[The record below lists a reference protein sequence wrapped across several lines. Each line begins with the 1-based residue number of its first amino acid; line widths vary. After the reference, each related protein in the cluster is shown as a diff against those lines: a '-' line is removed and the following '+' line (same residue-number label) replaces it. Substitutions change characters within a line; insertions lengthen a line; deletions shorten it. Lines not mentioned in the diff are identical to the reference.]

1 MYPRKDNA
9 GNWDWWKPL
18 VSITNPDPT
27 VDELFLDEKVN
38 RLRFK
43 PGIDGLPMMID
54 GKDDPALG
62 ATKHPWPRL
71 SIAARVLDSF
81 VCDGPGRPDITG
93 DGIGDDL
100 NPSGNVQS
108 WPSIH
113 SFYNA
118 NNYSGNSTP
127 GLININTAPLEVLR
141 SLPHMYKTVHKTHE
155 NDTGSWVDQF
165 DDQDYDYNTRT
176 LLPESIIQWR
186 ERLNGFISHTGGTG
200 VTGGPNYQWRAGGI
214 GLDDDIGPDSVRG
227 FSSPGELGMLV
238 QSGNSFTLNDNLAVG
253 VLEPWNIHIANPSPP
268 DYPSLHTA
276 IQYPEAWQSS
286 FAAQDPF
293 VIPHPDDV
301 LDPLLVLESMGA
313 HLSTDVNETTFSYAP
328 PYNDTE
334 GFRDTTA
341 YEYYGL
347 YPTIVGDG
355 VSGDSEELNLLQ
367 SGISN
372 LITTTSDM
380 FTVHMRIRTFKRNSI
395 TGVWDATDLDNIID
409 DSRYVM
415 LVDRSE
421 VNTPADKPK
430 ILYFEKLPN

>member
-1 MYPRKDNA
+1 
-9 GNWDWWKPL
+9 L
-18 VSITNPDPT
+18 
-27 VDELFLDEKVN
+27 
-38 RLRFK
+38 
-43 PGIDGLPMMID
+43 
-54 GKDDPALG
+54 
-62 ATKHPWPRL
+62 
-71 SIAARVLDSF
+71 
-81 VCDGPGRPDITG
+81 
-93 DGIGDDL
+93 
-100 NPSGNVQS
+100 
-108 WPSIH
+108 
-113 SFYNA
+113 
-118 NNYSGNSTP
+118 
-127 GLININTAPLEVLR
+127 
-141 SLPHMYKTVHKTHE
+141 
-155 NDTGSWVDQF
+155 
-165 DDQDYDYNTRT
+165 
-176 LLPESIIQWR
+176 
-186 ERLNGFISHTGGTG
+186 ISHTGGTG
-200 VTGGPNYQWRAGGI
+200 VTGGPNYQWRSGGI

-227 FSSPGELGMLV
+227 FSSPGEIGMLV
-238 QSGNSFTLNDNLAVG
+238 QRGNSFTVANEFEG
-253 VLEPWNIHIANPSPP
+253 VEEPWNVPNSHSAM
-268 DYPSLHTA
+268 
-276 IQYPEAWQSS
+276 QYPDAWQSS

-293 VIPHPDDV
+293 VIPDSPY
-301 LDPLLVLESMGA
+301 DPLLVLESMGA

-334 GFRDTTA
+334 GFFDTTA

-380 FTVHMRIRTFKRNSI
+380 FTVHMRIRTFTRNSI